1 MIKILD
7 SFISDKIAAGE
18 VIERPVSIVKE
29 LIENSIDAGATTIYI
44 EIKNGGKSYIRVTDN
59 GCGIPST
66 EIHTAFLRHATS
78 KIGSIQDLDNINT
91 LGFRGEALASISAV
105 SRLTVVSRTADSEIG
120 TKYVL
125 HGGQEISKEIVGSNI
140 GTTIIVEDL
149 FYNTPA
155 RRKFMS
161 TASSE
166 SNAIITLLEHFAI
179 YYANIKFALVN
190 NGINVFTTSGDSNF
204 INAITSIYPTSEH
217 KNLIE
222 INYNNIH
229 GYISNPGVTKTT
241 RRGQLFF
248 VNGRLVNSKV
258 IEKGID
264 KGYGDRVFSGY
275 PIVILFID
283 VEPNTIDVN
292 IHPGKKEIKFLNEDE
307 IINDV
312 YKAIASSLNIEKA
325 VPETYFKD
333 NYVREESNQ
342 DYKAI
347 TKVETK
353 KPIEIKEYLK
363 SFDSEENKDPRF
375 EIKTTESETP
385 IEHTENKEFDFKEL
399 KFKGYIFNSYIIM
412 QSEDSIYIFD
422 QHACHERIFY
432 EKFLKNYMDYE
443 QIPQPIITPITLE
456 VSSSIYAMDKS
467 WIDAVVK
474 MGFKVEDFGPN
485 TFVVRAIPTFM
496 SLSEANNFMKSFLEN
511 LGEYENNKTVID
523 KLITKSCKA
532 AVKANNNLS
541 SLEISDLMHELSK
554 CKNPFSC
561 PHGRPTFIKVTQYE
575 IERSFK
581 RK

>member
-1 MIKILD
+1 MIKVLD

-29 LIENSIDAGATTIYI
+29 LVENSIDAGAVTIYV

-78 KIGSIQDLDNINT
+78 KIDRIQDLDNINT

-105 SRLTVVSRTADSEIG
+105 SRLTIVSRTADSEIG
-120 TKYVL
+120 TKHVL
-125 HGGQEISKEIVGSNI
+125 HGGQEISTEIVGSNV
-140 GTTIIVEDL
+140 GTTVIVEDL

-155 RRKFMS
+155 RRKFMG

-166 SNAIITLLEHFAI
+166 TNAIISLLEQFAI
-179 YYANIKFALVN
+179 YYAGIKFALVN
-190 NGINVFTTSGDSNF
+190 NGTNVFTTTGDSNH
-204 INAITSIYPTSEH
+204 INAITTIYPTNEY

-222 INYNNIH
+222 INYKNVH
-229 GYISNPGVTKTT
+229 GYISNPGITKTT

-248 VNGRLVNSKV
+248 VNGRLVNSKI

-292 IHPGKKEIKFLNEDE
+292 IHPGKKEIKFLNEEE
-307 IINDV
+307 IISNV
-312 YKAIASSLNIEKA
+312 YNAIASSLNVEKA
-325 VPETYFKD
+325 VPEASFKL
-333 NYVREESNQ
+333 NYARE
-342 DYKAI
+342 DYKQEYKAVS
-347 TKVETK
+347 KAENV
-353 KPIEIKEYLK
+353 KPLEIKEYLN
-363 SFDSEENKDPRF
+363 SLDSDVSKDARF
-375 EIKTTESETP
+375 EIKTIETENS
-385 IEHTENKEFDFKEL
+385 IEEVENKEFDFNEL

-412 QSEDSIYIFD
+412 QAEDTIFLFD

-443 QIPQPIITPITLE
+443 QVPQPIITPITLE
-456 VSSSIYAMDKS
+456 VSSSIYAMDRS
-467 WIDAVVK
+467 WIDAAVK

-496 SLSEANNFMKSFLEN
+496 SLTEANDFMRSFIEN
-511 LGEYENNKTVID
+511 LGEFENNKTVID
-523 KLITKSCKA
+523 KFIMKSCKA

-541 SLEISDLMHELSK
+541 SLEINDLMHELAK

-561 PHGRPTFIKVTQYE
+561 PHGRPTFIKVTKYE